1 MLDGGVWAEIKV
13 GEEHLRLFSED
24 GGQGLNAS
32 VFNVNTKTWIVPS
45 EPVDDIE
52 DGKEKAE
59 AYATAYLKAARLEVP
74 PIVWKDARSR

>member
-1 MLDGGVWAEIKV
+1 
-13 GEEHLRLFSED
+13 
-24 GGQGLNAS
+24 LNAS

>member
-13 GEEHLRLFSED
+13 GEEHLRLFSEHSA
-24 GGQGLNAS
+24 QGLHTS
-32 VFNVNTKTWIVPS
+32 VFNVNTKTWILPS

-59 AYATAYLKAARLEVP
+59 AYARAYLRAAQLELP